1 MLFIFVV
8 HVLEE
13 KVSTRKTYVKKASKN
28 FLTNTTEAFH
38 IDLSKRC
45 FIKRWHDFI
54 VQCSLNSTFERQTH
68 RSFKD
73 FNLLPS
79 WNNSVQCQVS
89 AWFVSYLAA
98 HCVAK

>member
-45 FIKRWHDFI
+45 FIKSWHDPMLRF
-54 VQCSLNSTFERQTH
+54 SPNSTFERQTH

-79 WNNSVQCQVS
+79 WDNYLQCQVS
-89 AWFVSYLAA
+89 KAGLS
-98 HCVAK
+98 HT